1 MHGSVRALA
10 ALGGALVGLAS
21 LAGGLATP
29 PAEAFP
35 AEQLARGEEVWNT
48 TCNRCHGPES
58 DNPDAP
64 LLLRRGSLKNYANAA
79 DLFQYV
85 QGSMPSDEPGSLPD
99 EQYWD
104 VLAFLIDRQ
113 GIPSGDAPL
122 GPDNARGFQITTP

>member
-35 AEQLARGEEVWNT
+35 AEQLARGEEVWAT

-64 LLLRRGSLKNYANAA
+64 LLLRQGSLKNYANAA
-79 DLFQYV
+79 DLFHYV
-85 QGSMPSDEPGSLPD
+85 RESMPSDEPGSLAD

-113 GIPSGDAPL
+113 GILTSDVPL
-122 GPDNARGFQITTP
+122 GPDNARDVQTSPP